1 MEYTLRENT
10 AMEQCG
16 FSGAPACSFIMSF
29 YYFML
34 SQKFQKITAF
44 RYCPAV
50 FVCIYCRH
58 GLYSVYLI
66 LRFQDVQKIY

>member
-1 MEYTLRENT
+1 MEYTLREIT
-10 AMEQCG
+10 AMEQWV
-16 FSGAPACSFIMSF
+16 FPVLRPAALSCLF
-29 YYFML
+29 YYFIL
-34 SQKFQKITAF
+34 SLKFQKITAF